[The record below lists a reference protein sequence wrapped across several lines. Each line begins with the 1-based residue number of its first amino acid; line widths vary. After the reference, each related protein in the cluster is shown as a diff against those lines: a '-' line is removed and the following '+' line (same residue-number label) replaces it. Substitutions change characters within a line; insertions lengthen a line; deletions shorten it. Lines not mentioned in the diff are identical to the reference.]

1 MDGKELGREIR
12 RRRRAAGLTQAGLAE
27 RAGISQQHLSLL
39 EADPEGAQLRTL
51 RRVLASLELSLAVLP
66 AAGEA
71 LRRRQE
77 ARRRMNAAEA
87 ALLAW
92 STPSADLER
101 VGELAALYGRLHGP
115 QLAPPADDSM
125 AAGREF
131 RRRMALIGAR

>member
-1 MDGKELGREIR
+1 MNGKELGKEIR
-12 RRRRAAGLTQAGLAE
+12 RRRRAEGLTQTELAA

-51 RRVLASLELSLAVLP
+51 RRVLESLELSLAVLP

-77 ARRRMNAAEA
+77 ARKRMNQSEDAFP
-87 ALLAW
+87 AW
-92 STPSADLER
+92 SNPQADLER
-101 VGELAALYGRLHGP
+101 VGEMAAFYRRLHGP
-115 QLAPPADDSM
+115 QLAPPADDAV
-125 AAGREF
+125 AAGREI